1 MMWRAGLLVR
11 VLLTLSA
18 SLVVTGCTE
27 RQVHV
32 TGVSGPIVW
41 QVTDF
46 RIVESIGNSK
56 AFSPRS
62 LRRPPPP
69 ERPAARGSTVWTSG
83 SVWARGAP
91 QRCPGGQAAGRAVGN
106 ADGQR
111 EGKRSER
118 GDTPSRR
125 ARRQRDHT

>member
-41 QVTDF
+41 QSQTSVSLHG
-46 RIVESIGNSK
+46 RCK
-56 AFSPRS
+56 APH
-62 LRRPPPP
+62 
-69 ERPAARGSTVWTSG
+69 ARV
-83 SVWARGAP
+83 
-91 QRCPGGQAAGRAVGN
+91 
-106 ADGQR
+106 
-111 EGKRSER
+111 
-118 GDTPSRR
+118 
-125 ARRQRDHT
+125 

>member
-11 VLLTLSA
+11 VLLTPSA

-46 RIVESIGNSK
+46 RIVARSVQGTPRESIGNLK

-62 LRRPPPP
+62 RPRRQPRRAPARAAPPA
-69 ERPAARGSTVWTSG
+69 RCGRSAGAARSQG
-83 SVWARGAP
+83 
-91 QRCPGGQAAGRAVGN
+91 
-106 ADGQR
+106 
-111 EGKRSER
+111 
-118 GDTPSRR
+118 
-125 ARRQRDHT
+125 

>member
-1 MMWRAGLLVR
+1 MR

-32 TGVSGPIVW
+32 TGVSGSIVW

-46 RIVESIGNSK
+46 RIVARSVQGTPRESIGNLK

-69 ERPAARGSTVWTSG
+69 AATPCSRHVRRPQRAAAAPPERPAARGSAVWTSG
-83 SVWARGAP
+83 AEWARVAP
-91 QRCPGGQAAGRAVGN
+91 QR
-106 ADGQR
+106 
-111 EGKRSER
+111 
-118 GDTPSRR
+118 
-125 ARRQRDHT
+125 